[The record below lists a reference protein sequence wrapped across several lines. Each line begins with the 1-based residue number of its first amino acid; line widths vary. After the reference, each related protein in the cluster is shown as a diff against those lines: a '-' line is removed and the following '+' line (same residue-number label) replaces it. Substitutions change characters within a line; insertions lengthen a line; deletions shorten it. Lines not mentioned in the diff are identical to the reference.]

1 MYEISPEYLER
12 LEKIAAEVQESEA
25 LQQYLEEEEEEFYV
39 QLKDAFEPHINLI
52 YQEVAA
58 HQPLQ
63 LIHLERILL
72 DPAFEGLFLPRI
84 LGFSVLRGTVDQ
96 NYKYLR
102 PQDHFQEILLAICNS
117 ANFDILKK
125 RIGQTIQIGFALSSD
140 IWVTNLINSITN
152 RRVRNYLQ
160 GLKSDRLRV
169 MDERRRDYGR
179 YNRQFRTENFLA
191 VVFPDTPAELT
202 IEYPSLERFLL
213 YRTSTQEDNS
223 SLSAPL
229 DAFVSNK
236 GLVGTPEHM
245 KVAILYGA
253 YFDDLPDDSMD
264 ALTEA
269 VEGFRKS
276 LPEADEKVLE
286 FLLYLHAS
294 DKAKLTPQADLN
306 LAMLFDRTTK
316 DQLSEYFNII
326 EKIHTDGYTNE
337 GTQEAIRTAYLNHEG
352 LSNFNEGI
360 RRTIFQYFH
369 SFVSNLEVGDYTEYF
384 EITKLFA
391 VYMGLFGNQQFNQ
404 DLKELSMTY
413 VRKLLKNYTDKRGK
427 DYQDIKKFVS
437 ATFLDFEFLTE
448 KEIVNLFKTRRK
460 RKKKEEA

>member
-1 MYEISPEYLER
+1 MYELGSEYLAK
-12 LEKIAAEVQESEA
+12 LENIAAEIQASEV
-25 LQQYLEEEEEEFYV
+25 LQQYLEEEEEEYYNN
-39 QLKDAFEPHINLI
+39 LKDLFEPHINLV
-52 YQEVAA
+52 YQDVAA
-58 HQPLQ
+58 HHPLQ

-84 LGFSVLRGTVDQ
+84 LGFSVLRGTVGS

-102 PQDHFQEILLAICNS
+102 PQHHFQDILLAICNS

-140 IWVTNLINSITN
+140 IWVTNLINGIDN

-169 MDERRRDYGR
+169 LDERKRDYGR
-179 YNRQFRTENFLA
+179 YNRQFRNENFLA

-202 IEYPSLERFLL
+202 IEYPSLERFIL
-213 YRTSTQEDNS
+213 YRTTTQEDNS
-223 SLSAPL
+223 SLHPLL
-229 DAFVSNK
+229 DAFVGNK
-236 GLVGTPEHM
+236 ALLGTPEHM
-245 KVAILYGA
+245 KVCVLYGA
-253 YFDDLPDDSMD
+253 FFDVPDDSQD
-264 ALTEA
+264 VLAEA
-269 VEGFRKS
+269 IESLRKD

-286 FLLYLHAS
+286 FLLYLHAHTS
-294 DKAKLTPQADLN
+294 ANLTPQADLN

-316 DQLSEYFNII
+316 DELSEYFNII

-337 GTQEAIRTAYLNHEG
+337 STQEAIRTVYLNHEG
-352 LSNFNEGI
+352 LSNFNEGV
-360 RRTIFQYFH
+360 RRTIFHYFH
-369 SFVSNLEVGDYTEYF
+369 TFVTNLEEGDYTEFF

-404 DLKELSMTY
+404 DLKELSMSY
-413 VRKLLKNYTDKRGK
+413 IKKLLKRYTDKRGK

-437 ATFLDFEFLTE
+437 SAFLDFEFLSE

>member
-1 MYEISPEYLER
+1 MYELGAEYLAK
-12 LEKIAAEVQESEA
+12 LENVAAEIQASEV
-25 LQQYLEEEEEEFYV
+25 LQQYLEEEEEEFYNN
-39 QLKDAFEPHINLI
+39 LKDLFEPHINLV
-52 YQEVAA
+52 YQDVAA
-58 HQPLQ
+58 HHPLQ

-84 LGFSVLRGTVDQ
+84 LGFSVLRGTVGD
-96 NYKYLR
+96 NLKYLR
-102 PQDHFQEILLAICNS
+102 PQHHFQDILLAICNS

-140 IWVTNLINSITN
+140 IWVTNLINSIDN

-169 MDERRRDYGR
+169 LDERKRDYAR
-179 YNRQFRTENFLA
+179 YNRQFRNENFLA
-191 VVFPDTPAELT
+191 VVFPDTPSELT
-202 IEYPSLERFLL
+202 IEYPSLERFIL
-213 YRTSTQEDNS
+213 YRTSTQEDNT
-223 SLSAPL
+223 SLHPLL
-229 DAFVSNK
+229 DAFVGNK
-236 GLVGTPEHM
+236 ALIGTPEHM
-245 KVAILYGA
+245 KVSVLYGA
-253 YFDDLPDDSMD
+253 FFDVPDDSQD
-264 ALTEA
+264 VLAEA
-269 VEGFRKS
+269 IEGFRKE

-286 FLLYLHAS
+286 FLLYLHAHS
-294 DKAKLTPQADLN
+294 DAKLTPQADLN

-337 GTQEAIRTAYLNHEG
+337 GTQEAIRDTYLNYEG

-360 RRTIFQYFH
+360 RRTIIQYFQ
-369 SFVSNLEVGDYTEYF
+369 SFVTNLEEGDYAEYF

-404 DLKELSMTY
+404 DLKELSMSY
-413 VRKLLKNYTDKRGK
+413 VKKLLKRFIDKRGK

-437 ATFLDFEFLTE
+437 ATFRDFEFLTE

>member
-1 MYEISPEYLER
+1 MYEISPEYLAK
-12 LEKIAAEVQESEA
+12 LEQTAADIQESEV
-25 LQQYLEEEEEEFYV
+25 LQQYLEEEEEEYYN
-39 QLKDAFEPHINLI
+39 QLKDLFEPGINLV
-52 YQEVAA
+52 YQEVAS
-58 HQPLQ
+58 HHPLQ

-84 LGFSVLRGTVDQ
+84 LGFSVLRGTVDS

-102 PQDHFQEILLAICNS
+102 PQHHFQDILLAICNS

-140 IWVTNLINSITN
+140 IWVTNLINGIDN

-169 MDERRRDYGR
+169 ADERRRAYAR
-179 YNRQFRTENFLA
+179 YNRQFRSENFLA
-191 VVFPDTPAELT
+191 VVFPDTAAELT

-213 YRTSTQEDNS
+213 YRTNTQEDNS
-223 SLSAPL
+223 SLTPPL
-229 DAFVSNK
+229 DAFVANEA
-236 GLVGTPEHM
+236 LIGTPEHM
-245 KVAILYGA
+245 KVAMLSGA
-253 YFDDLPDDSMD
+253 FFELPDDSQD
-264 ALTEA
+264 VLTDA
-269 VEGFRKS
+269 VEALRSK

-294 DKAKLTPQADLN
+294 DRAQLTPQADLN

-326 EKIHTDGYTNE
+326 EKIHTEGYTNE
-337 GTQEAIRTAYLNHEG
+337 STQEAIRSNYLNYEG

-360 RRTIFQYFH
+360 RRTIYQYFH
-369 SFVSNLEVGDYTEYF
+369 TFVSNLEVGDYAEFF

-391 VYMGLFGNQQFNQ
+391 IYMGLFGNQQFNQ
-404 DLKELSMTY
+404 DLKELSMGY
-413 VRKLLKNYTDKRGK
+413 VRKLLKTYTDKRGK